1 MPIPKTGTVTID
13 VGKAVMNA
21 KAGQIRYRADKGGII
36 HGRIGDLSYSTE
48 QIQQNIETLLG
59 DIKRNKPAS
68 SKGIFIKKVSL
79 SSTMGAGIE
88 LDMGSLSF

>member
-1 MPIPKTGTVTID
+1 MVFLANYNK
-13 VGKAVMNA
+13 
-21 KAGQIRYRADKGGII
+21 
-36 HGRIGDLSYSTE
+36 
-48 QIQQNIETLLG
+48 IQQNIETLLE

-68 SKGIFIKKVSL
+68 SKGIFIQKISL